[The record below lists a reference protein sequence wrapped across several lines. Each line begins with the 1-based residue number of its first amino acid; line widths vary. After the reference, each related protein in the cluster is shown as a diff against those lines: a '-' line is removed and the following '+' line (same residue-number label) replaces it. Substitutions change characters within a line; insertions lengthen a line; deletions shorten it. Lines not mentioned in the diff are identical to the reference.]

1 MNRAGLGLAVG
12 AGYLLG
18 RTKKLK
24 MAFAVG
30 TLVAGKRMH
39 LSPKALA
46 DLVSQQLLKNP
57 QFKEIGDTL
66 REDLRGV
73 GKAASGAM
81 VERQIDAIADRLH
94 GRTAQVRDQLSG
106 VASEVPGLSDDEES
120 EGDEESEEEET
131 GNTEAEA
138 DEEPSDEDDTEDDDT
153 EADAED
159 EDVEDDEAEDDEAE
173 DDDAEDEEEEDG
185 APAAKKTAKKPP
197 AKKAPAKKTAAKKE
211 PGRKPPAK
219 KAAQGQG
226 GSAGTKTA
234 ARKTS
239 AKKTAAKKTTAAR
252 GAGRSTRTRLP
263 KGGGE

>member
-1 MNRAGLGLAVG
+1 MNRTGLGLAVG

-24 MAFAVG
+24 LAFAVG
-30 TLVAGKRMH
+30 TLVAGKKMH

-106 VASEVPGLSDDEES
+106 VAPEVPGLSDDEDDES
-120 EGDEESEEEET
+120 EGDEEPEEEQT
-131 GNTEAEA
+131 GSTEDEA
-138 DEEPSDEDDTEDDDT
+138 DDEP
-153 EADAED
+153 A
-159 EDVEDDEAEDDEAE
+159 DEAEDDEAE
-173 DDDAEDEEEEDG
+173 DEQDE
-185 APAAKKTAKKPP
+185 APAAAKKT
-197 AKKAPAKKTAAKKE
+197 AKKAPAKKTAAKKA
-211 PGRKPPAK
+211 PAK
-219 KAAQGQG
+219 KTAAK
-226 GSAGTKTA
+226 KTA
-234 ARKTS
+234 AKKTT

-252 GAGRSTRTRLP
+252 GAGRSTRARLP

>member
-1 MNRAGLGLAVG
+1 MNRTGLGLAVG

-24 MAFAVG
+24 LAFAVG

-39 LSPKALA
+39 LSPRAVA

-66 REDLRGV
+66 RQDLRGV

-106 VASEVPGLSDDEES
+106 MAPEVPGLSDDEDDEP
-120 EGDEESEEEET
+120 EEDEESEEEQT
-131 GNTEAEA
+131 GTTEAEA
-138 DEEPSDEDDTEDDDT
+138 DEEPSDEY
-153 EADAED
+153 
-159 EDVEDDEAEDDEAE
+159 E
-173 DDDAEDEEEEDG
+173 DDDAEDEQDE
-185 APAAKKTAKKPP
+185 APAAAKKT
-197 AKKAPAKKTAAKKE
+197 AKKAPAKKTAAKKQ

-219 KAAQGQG
+219 KAAQSQG
-226 GSAGTKTA
+226 RTAGKKTA
-234 ARKTS
+234 AKKTT

-252 GAGRSTRTRLP
+252 GAGRSTRARLP